1 MNGKFLSSFLEKS
14 CKNVP
19 LLQTAQAGKNIL
31 NLPFTT
37 DFTRRKKLTINTGLK
52 SE

>member
-1 MNGKFLSSFLEKS
+1 MNGKSLSSFLEKS

-19 LLQTAQAGKNIL
+19 LLQTAQAAKNIL

-37 DFTRRKKLTINTGLK
+37 DFIRRKKLTAHIVLK
-52 SE
+52 PE